1 MLEKKVFFEIVAL
14 HSCQLR
20 IRLKHLVTTCDFNNL
35 CSKSV
40 ALQLVTIWKKKIIC
54 WCFSR
59 ISAKKIKNFQN
70 TFCWLLSLHWKN
82 NRKGKL
88 KCLLHTALISNAFF
102 DEIRIKESGTLC
114 LWRNET
120 EDSVFIKIEGAFG
133 KFCFWLSISN
143 FWQKQKQKI
152 RVYGGFRTHQICLSC
167 SFCLIMD
174 RGVGELRSL

>member
-1 MLEKKVFFEIVAL
+1 MMLNNVIINSIIYRSSCWGCAGKKVFFEIVAL

-82 NRKGKL
+82 NREGKL
-88 KCLLHTALISNAFF
+88 KCLLHTALIPNAFF
-102 DEIRIKESGTLC
+102 DENKDKRKRYSLALKE
-114 LWRNET
+114 RNGR
-120 EDSVFIKIEGAFG
+120 F
-133 KFCFWLSISN
+133 SI
-143 FWQKQKQKI
+143 
-152 RVYGGFRTHQICLSC
+152 Y
-167 SFCLIMD
+167 
-174 RGVGELRSL
+174 

>member
-1 MLEKKVFFEIVAL
+1 MMLNNVIINSIIYRSSCWGCAGKKVFFEIVAL

-82 NRKGKL
+82 NREGKL

-102 DEIRIKESGTLC
+102 DENKDKRKRYSLALKE
-114 LWRNET
+114 RN
-120 EDSVFIKIEGAFG
+120 GR
-133 KFCFWLSISN
+133 LSI
-143 FWQKQKQKI
+143 
-152 RVYGGFRTHQICLSC
+152 Y
-167 SFCLIMD
+167 
-174 RGVGELRSL
+174 